1 MEISDDNDETIFFYK
16 DMKYSL
22 HNFNYQLELLLEE
35 NNRLHS
41 KLNLSNILL
50 NIDDNTFINYIHN
63 KLSVNKENIKIIDDY
78 LLKNC
83 NHEIIEDYIE
93 GGVEDDMIK
102 IKYCSKCEMSI

>member
-50 NIDDNTFINYIHN
+50 NI
-63 KLSVNKENIKIIDDY
+63 
-78 LLKNC
+78 
-83 NHEIIEDYIE
+83 
-93 GGVEDDMIK
+93 
-102 IKYCSKCEMSI
+102 